1 MNNTQ
6 QSTVAVVVRVKEMNE
21 DGLAVLRR
29 GEGRKCE
36 VRVYFPKAKVH
47 KWYPIRKVEM
57 IYDTNGEPQRIVK
70 RLKPAKEYVSMWSRF
85 LNYFG
90 LKKNKPSVS

>member
-6 QSTVAVVVRVKEMNE
+6 KETVAVVVRVKEMNE

-29 GEGRKCE
+29 GEGRQCK
-36 VRVYFPKAKVH
+36 VKVYFPNARVH
-47 KWYPIRKVEM
+47 KWYPIRKIEM
-57 IYDTNGEPQRIVK
+57 VLDKDGKPQRIVK
-70 RLKPAKEYVSMWSRF
+70 QPKEYVSMWSRF

-90 LKKNKPSVS
+90 LKNNKPSVS